1 MCAAHVLK
9 YVHNLS
15 PIGYDAITLG
25 SYWADNETYSI
36 VKVLSSKPLKDTDID
51 LLHVEYLN
59 KPGSRIAIQS
69 DDLRSDFTR
78 IEKPKSEKPF
88 YWFFKLFEKRRTL
101 TLHDVETQPHLKHL
115 YVMNALTMKS
125 VSWHRK
131 QVLTNVPFPIPQM
144 LIGLQNEKGRTEVL
158 KIPPSFVP
166 VDLLDQ
172 FKASILFEAND
183 FRRAVKNGHLYILDP
198 KYAQSLL
205 KLPEFVAEVERMK
218 QAQEYVEDQT
228 QLRTLTEDQVNAP
241 PSNTQPPYYSDLE
254 FENSN
259 KSPNPSTMSKSAEFY
274 RADSIEPLDE

>member
-218 QAQEYVEDQT
+218 QAQEYVEDQA

-259 KSPNPSTMSKSAEFY
+259 KSPNPNTMSKSAEFY